1 MPTNLDKWR
10 PSENVSCRCLD
21 QIQEEEVGV
30 IIMYDL
36 YLILLDEISFSNFIL
51 KKLRNWGDKLETK

>member
-1 MPTNLDKWR
+1 MFR
-10 PSENVSCRCLD
+10 VERCLD

-36 YLILLDEISFSNFIL
+36 YLIFLDEISFSNFIL
-51 KKLRNWGDKLETK
+51 KKLRNWGGKLETK

>member
-1 MPTNLDKWR
+1 MFR
-10 PSENVSCRCLD
+10 VERCLD

-36 YLILLDEISFSNFIL
+36 YLILLDEISFFQFHIKEI
-51 KKLRNWGDKLETK
+51 KKLGGIN

>member
-1 MPTNLDKWR
+1 MFR
-10 PSENVSCRCLD
+10 VERCLD
-21 QIQEEEVGV
+21 QIQEEEEVGV

-51 KKLRNWGDKLETK
+51 KKLRNWEGKLETK